1 MKVYIDIIA
10 TQFFYSEGE
19 VPFKIRLP
27 GNYPVDLYFVIDFSH
42 SMTRYT
48 KYLREAVYAIVNAT
62 LETTPD
68 YMIGLGVFGE
78 KTTRPFKS

>member
-1 MKVYIDIIA
+1 
-10 TQFFYSEGE
+10 
-19 VPFKIRLP
+19 
-27 GNYPVDLYFVIDFSH
+27 
-42 SMTRYT
+42 MTRYT

-78 KTTRPFKS
+78 KTTRRFKSS